1 MRAIVKDSAAPGLK
15 LMELPPPK
23 IAPGDVLIRV
33 KRVGLCGTDLHIYH
47 WNHWAEGRIHP
58 PLIIGH
64 EFSGIVEE
72 VGPAASGFSPGDK
85 VTAEGHIACGACF
98 QCRTG
103 LAHICRQVKII
114 GVDIHGAFADL
125 IAMPAGNVWRIDPQI
140 SLDVAA
146 LHDPLGNAFHTVN
159 STDVRGKRVLV
170 LGCGPIGLFCVGI
183 ARASGAARII
193 ASEVAD
199 SRRAMAARM
208 GAHRV
213 VDPSKE
219 PLEEIVREETGGEG
233 ADVVL
238 EMSGN
243 VQAVQQ
249 ALRAARDGGDVS
261 LLGLPNAEVPID
273 VTRDIIFKGL
283 TLRGIVGR
291 RMYDTWYQMRS
302 FLLAGLFDPTPV
314 ITHRFA
320 MNEVETA
327 MKAIA
332 SGAGKVLFNLEETKR

>member
-1 MRAIVKDSAAPGLK
+1 MRAIVKESAAPGLR
-15 LMELPPPK
+15 LVEMPAPK
-23 IAPGDVLIRV
+23 PGPGEVLIRV

-47 WNHWAEGRIHP
+47 WNHWAEGRIKP

-64 EFSGIVEE
+64 EFSGVVEE
-72 VGPAASGFSPGDK
+72 TGAGVAGLSAGDK
-85 VTAEGHIACGACF
+85 VTAEGHIACGVCF

-103 LAHICRQVKII
+103 LGHICRRVKII

-125 IAMPAGNVWRIDPQI
+125 LVMPAGNVWRIDPGI

-146 LHDPLGNAFHTVN
+146 LHDPLGNAFHTVM
-159 STDVRGKRVLV
+159 SSDVRGKSVLV

-183 ARASGAARII
+183 ARASGAARIF
-193 ASEVAD
+193 ASEISE
-199 SRRAMAARM
+199 SRRAMASKM

-213 VDPSKE
+213 LDPKVDPVE
-219 PLEEIVREETGGEG
+219 QVVHDETEGQG

-243 VQAVQQ
+243 VTAVQQ
-249 ALRAARDGGDVS
+249 ALRAARDGGDVA
-261 LLGLPNAEVPID
+261 LLGLPNDVVPID
-273 VTRDIIFKGL
+273 VTRDIIFKGI

-302 FLLAGLFDPTPV
+302 FLLAGIFDPLPV

-320 MNEVETA
+320 MNEVESA

-332 SGAGKVLFNLEETKR
+332 SGAGKVLFNLEESRR

>member
-1 MRAIVKDSAAPGLK
+1 MRAIVKSSPAPGLTLK
-15 LMELPPPK
+15 EMPAPK
-23 IAPGDVLIRV
+23 VGPGDVLIRV

-64 EFSGIVEE
+64 EFAGIVEE
-72 VGPAASGFSPGDK
+72 TGAGVAGLSPGDK
-85 VTAEGHIACGACF
+85 VTAEGHIACGVCF

-103 LAHICRQVKII
+103 LGHICRKVKII
-114 GVDIHGAFADL
+114 GVDIHGAFADF
-125 IAMPAGNVWRIDPQI
+125 ISMPAGNVWRIDPQI

-146 LHDPLGNAFHTVN
+146 LHDPLGNAFHTVM
-159 STDVRGKRVLV
+159 SSDVRGKRVLV

-183 ARASGAARII
+183 AKVSGAARVI
-193 ASEVAD
+193 ASEISE
-199 SRRAMAARM
+199 SRRGMAVRM
-208 GAHRV
+208 GAHRAINPKV
-213 VDPSKE
+213 ES
-219 PLEEIVREETGGEG
+219 LEQVVREETDGEG

-243 VQAVQQ
+243 PEAVRQ

-261 LLGLPNAEVPID
+261 LLGLPNEEVAID
-273 VTRDIIFKGL
+273 VTRDIIFKGI

-302 FLLAGLFDPTPV
+302 YLLSGLFDPTPV

-320 MNEVETA
+320 MNEVESA
-327 MKAIA
+327 MAAIA
-332 SGAGKVLFNLEETKR
+332 SGAGKVLFNLEETIR

>member
-1 MRAIVKDSAAPGLK
+1 MRAIVKESAAPGLTLK
-15 LMELPPPK
+15 EIPAPK
-23 IAPGDVLIRV
+23 MGAGDVLIRV

-58 PLIIGH
+58 PLVIGH
-64 EFSGIVEE
+64 EFSGVVEE
-72 VGPAASGFSPGDK
+72 TGPFVTGFAAGDK

-103 LAHICRQVKII
+103 LAHICRRVKII
-114 GVDIHGAFADL
+114 GVDRDGAFADL
-125 IAMPAGNVWRIDPQI
+125 VVMPAGNVWRIDPQI

-146 LHDPLGNAFHTVN
+146 LHDPLGNAFHTVM

-170 LGCGPIGLFCVGI
+170 LGCGPIGLFCIGI
-183 ARASGAARII
+183 AKASGAARII
-193 ASEVAD
+193 ASEV
-199 SRRAMAARM
+199 SENRLAMAGRM
-208 GAHRV
+208 GAHRTLNPLKESVAKV
-213 VDPSKE
+213 VLD
-219 PLEEIVREETGGEG
+219 ETDGEG

-243 VQAVQQ
+243 VDAVKQ

-261 LLGLPNAEVPID
+261 LLGLPNEEVSID
-273 VTRDIIFKGL
+273 VTRDVIFKGI

-314 ITHRFA
+314 ITHRFG
-320 MNEVETA
+320 MHEVESA

>member
-1 MRAIVKDSAAPGLK
+1 MRAIVKDSPAPGLTLK
-15 LMELPPPK
+15 EMPPPA
-23 IAPGDVLIRV
+23 IGPGDVLIRV

-64 EFSGIVEE
+64 EFSGVVEATGTGV
-72 VGPAASGFSPGDK
+72 VGFTPGEK
-85 VTAEGHIACGACF
+85 VTAEGHIACGLCF

-103 LAHICRQVKII
+103 LGHICRKVKII

-125 IAMPAGNVWRIDPQI
+125 ISMPAGNVWRIDPQI

-146 LHDPLGNAFHTVN
+146 LHDPLGNAFHTVM
-159 STDVRGKRVLV
+159 SSDVRGKRVLV

-183 ARASGAARII
+183 AKASGAARVI
-193 ASEVAD
+193 ASEVSA
-199 SRRAMAARM
+199 SRLRMAARM
-208 GAHRV
+208 GAHRTV
-213 VDPSKE
+213 NPKVES
-219 PLEEIVREETGGEG
+219 LEQVVREETGGEG

-243 VQAVQQ
+243 PEAVRQ

-261 LLGLPNAEVPID
+261 LLGLPNEEVSID
-273 VTRDIIFKGL
+273 VTRDIIFKGI

-302 FLLAGLFDPTPV
+302 YLLSGLFDPTPV
-314 ITHRFA
+314 ITHRFG
-320 MNEVETA
+320 MNEVESA
-327 MKAIA
+327 MAAIA